1 MLWSGSFNK
10 WNQSKMC
17 FGGSAPKPPKP
28 KPLPAAPA
36 APAPPPA
43 PAAAPKQL
51 QAPGAKPDLRIG
63 TARTSTAGRQG
74 RVNAGSLKSGLS
86 GSDQGLNI

>member
-1 MLWSGSFNK
+1 
-10 WNQSKMC
+10 MC
-17 FGGSAPKPPKP
+17 FGGSSAPKPPKP

-51 QAPGAKPDLRIG
+51 QVPGAKPDLRIG
-63 TARTSTAGRQG
+63 AAKATGSSRGN
-74 RVNAGSLKSGLS
+74 RVNSDSLKSGLS
-86 GSDQGLNI
+86 GSDTGLNI